1 MQNDEC
7 RMQNQET
14 VKRFTQPFQF
24 PILSSFCI
32 LHSSFSIFLYNPPM
46 STRLIELIENL
57 PPSRVLLVGDM
68 MVDRYLYGNAERL
81 SPEAPVPV
89 LHFQKEELRLG
100 GAASVA
106 NNLATLGAKVT
117 TIGVIGSDDTGRQL
131 TKLLND
137 INADASGLIECNRP
151 TTCKMRLVGSA
162 QHRHPQQMI
171 RLDFE
176 ESSPIDSATAQK
188 MIANAINAMD
198 TAELICI
205 EDYNKGAVTTDVC
218 RAIIDAAKHRGLPV
232 LIDPARISDYRKYAG
247 ATCLKL
253 NRPEASRA
261 TGLPVETPEQFQ
273 HAAERLLETLSLEA
287 VVLTLDKHGAFIA
300 SRSGDRRLLQTRP
313 RQVYDVTGAGDM
325 AFAMLATARAAG
337 ANWEEATL
345 LANVAGGLE
354 VEKFGVVPITPQEI
368 VQELLSEA
376 HLHAG
381 KRRSLATLLPELA
394 RHRAAG
400 KRLVFT
406 NGCFDL
412 IHLGHIKYFQFAK
425 HQGDLLIVGVNTDQ
439 SIQRLKGPKR
449 PIINEEDRISVL
461 EELESI
467 DYLVP
472 FDEDTPLNLIEAIR
486 PDVLVKGADY
496 KKEQVVG
503 WDIVESYG
511 GCVALAP
518 LIDGRSTSNV
528 IERVLEA
535 YGKAR

>member
-1 MQNDEC
+1 MA
-7 RMQNQET
+7 
-14 VKRFTQPFQF
+14 
-24 PILSSFCI
+24 
-32 LHSSFSIFLYNPPM
+32 
-46 STRLIELIENL
+46 TRLIELIENL
-57 PPSRVLLVGDM
+57 PQSRVLLVGDM

-100 GAASVA
+100 GAGSVA
-106 NNLATLGAKVT
+106 ANLATLGAKVT
-117 TIGVIGSDDTGRQL
+117 AVGVIGLDETAQHL
-131 TKLLND
+131 IHLLHD
-137 INADASGLIECNRP
+137 INADTSGLVECMRP

-176 ESSPIDSATAQK
+176 ESSPIDPVSSET
-188 MIANAINAMD
+188 MIANAIKAME
-198 TAELICI
+198 TTELVCI
-205 EDYNKGAVTTDVC
+205 EDYNKGAVTPEIC
-218 RAIIDAAKHRGLPV
+218 RAIIDAARHRGLPV
-232 LIDPARISDYRKYAG
+232 LIDPARINDYRKYAG

-253 NRPEASRA
+253 NRPEASKA

-273 HAAERLLETLSLEA
+273 LAAERLLETLSLDA
-287 VVLTLDKHGAFIA
+287 VVLTLDKHGAYIA
-300 SRSGDRRLLQTRP
+300 SRAGDRRQLQTRP

-325 AFAMLATARAAG
+325 AFAMLAVARAAG
-337 ANWEEATL
+337 ANWEEATA

-354 VEKFGVVPITPQEI
+354 VEKFGVVPIKPQEI
-368 VQELLSEA
+368 ARELLAEA

-381 KRRSLATLLPELA
+381 KYRLLPNLLPELSH
-394 RHRAAG
+394 HRASG
-400 KRLVFT
+400 KRIVFT

-412 IHLGHIKYFQFAK
+412 IHLGHVKYFQFAK
-425 HQGDLLIVGVNTDQ
+425 RQGDLLVVGVNTDA

-449 PIINEEDRISVL
+449 PIINEADRISVL

-472 FDEDTPLNLIEAIR
+472 FDEDTPIKLIEAVR
-486 PDVLVKGADY
+486 PDVLVKGVDY

-503 WDIVESYG
+503 WDLVESYG
-511 GCVALAP
+511 GSVALAP
-518 LIDGRSTSNV
+518 LIDGKSTSNV

-535 YGKAR
+535 YGKSR

>member
-1 MQNDEC
+1 MA
-7 RMQNQET
+7 
-14 VKRFTQPFQF
+14 
-24 PILSSFCI
+24 
-32 LHSSFSIFLYNPPM
+32 
-46 STRLIELIENL
+46 TRLIELIENL
-57 PPSRVLLVGDM
+57 PHSRILLVGDM

-100 GAASVA
+100 GAGSVA
-106 NNLATLGAKVT
+106 ANLSILGAKVT
-117 TIGVIGSDDTGRQL
+117 TVGVIGLDETAGHL
-131 TKLLND
+131 THLLRD
-137 INADASGLIECNRP
+137 IGADPSGLVECMRP

-176 ESSPIDSATAQK
+176 ESSPIDSASAQK
-188 MIANAINAMD
+188 MIANAIKAMES
-198 TAELICI
+198 TELICI
-205 EDYNKGAVTTDVC
+205 EDYDKGAVTPEVC
-218 RAIIDAAKHRGLPV
+218 RAIIEAAKHRGIPV
-232 LIDPARISDYRKYAG
+232 LIDPARINDYRKYAG

-253 NRPEASRA
+253 NRPEGSKA

-273 HAAERLLETLSLEA
+273 HAAERLLDTLSLEA
-287 VVLTLDKHGAFIA
+287 VVLTLDKHGAYIA
-300 SRSGDRRLLQTRP
+300 SRGGDRRLIQTRP

-325 AFAMLATARAAG
+325 AFAMLAVARAAG
-337 ANWEEATL
+337 ANWEEATT

-354 VEKFGVVPITPQEI
+354 VEKFGVIPITPQEI
-368 VQELLSEA
+368 AGELLAES

-381 KRRSLATLLPELA
+381 KYRTLTNLLPELA
-394 RHRAAG
+394 HHRNSG

-425 HQGDLLIVGVNTDQ
+425 RQGDLLIVGINTDA
-439 SIQRLKGPKR
+439 SIARLKGPKR
-449 PIINEEDRISVL
+449 PIVNEADRISVL
-461 EELESI
+461 EEFESI
-467 DYLVP
+467 DYVVC
-472 FDEDTPLNLIEAIR
+472 FDDDTPLGLIQSIH

-503 WDIVESYG
+503 WDVVESYG
-511 GCVALAP
+511 GTIALAP
-518 LIDGRSTSNV
+518 LIDGKSTSNV

-535 YGKAR
+535 YGTAR

>member
-1 MQNDEC
+1 MA
-7 RMQNQET
+7 
-14 VKRFTQPFQF
+14 
-24 PILSSFCI
+24 
-32 LHSSFSIFLYNPPM
+32 
-46 STRLIELIENL
+46 TRLIELIENL
-57 PPSRVLLVGDM
+57 PHSRVLLVGDL
-68 MVDRYLYGNAERL
+68 MVDHYLYGNAERL

-89 LHFQKEELRLG
+89 LHFQKQELRLG
-100 GAASVA
+100 GAGSVA
-106 NNLATLGAKVT
+106 ANLATLGARVT
-117 TIGVIGSDDTGRQL
+117 AVGVIGDDENGRRL
-131 TKLLND
+131 KDLLGE
-137 INADASGLIECNRP
+137 IGADHSGLIHCNRP

-176 ESSPIDSATAQK
+176 ETSAIDEKSAAAMIASATK
-188 MIANAINAMD
+188 AMD
-198 TAELICI
+198 GVQLVCI
-205 EDYNKGAVTTDVC
+205 EDYNKGAVPDPVC
-218 RAIIDAAKHRGLPV
+218 KAIIAEATKRKLPV
-232 LIDPARISDYRKYAG
+232 LIDPARISDYGKYAS

-273 HAAERLLETLSLEA
+273 AAAERLLEMLNLQA
-287 VVLTLDKHGAFIA
+287 VVLTLDKHGAYIA
-300 SRSGDRRLLQTRP
+300 SREGDRKLLQTRP

-337 ANWEEATL
+337 ANWEEATA

-368 VQELLSEA
+368 AQELWAEMRQ
-376 HLHAG
+376 HAG
-381 KRRSLATLLPELA
+381 TQRVLPTLLAELS
-394 RHRAAG
+394 RHRASG
-400 KRLVFT
+400 KRIVFT

-412 IHLGHIKYFQFAK
+412 IHLGHVKYFQFAK
-425 HQGDLLIVGVNTDQ
+425 ALGDLLVVGVNTDQ

-449 PIINEEDRISVL
+449 PIINEADRISVL

-467 DYLVP
+467 DYLVA
-472 FDEDTPLNLIEAIR
+472 FDEDTPIGLIQNIK

-503 WDIVESYG
+503 WDLVESYG

-535 YGKAR
+535 YGKPR